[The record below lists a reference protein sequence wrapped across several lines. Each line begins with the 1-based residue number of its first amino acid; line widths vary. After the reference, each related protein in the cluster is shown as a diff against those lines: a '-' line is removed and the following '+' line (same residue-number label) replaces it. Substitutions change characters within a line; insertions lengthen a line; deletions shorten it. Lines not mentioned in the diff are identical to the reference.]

1 LVVGANPTRIWQ
13 RDSDQ
18 SAELLSW
25 TQGFSSHE
33 RHTRR
38 VWRKVCSEMSAETE
52 RTDGELLAAVA
63 SGDGAAF
70 AEFYRRHLPAVVGF
84 LVRETGDREVS
95 ADLAAEVFAAVLL
108 VARRFR
114 PRETGSAGPWVRGIA
129 QNKLRESRRRGRVE
143 DRARRR
149 LAFEPEVLTNDDLA
163 RVDELGGGGGVM
175 ELVDGLPERQRA
187 AVRGRVVEGRS
198 YDELARELNCSEL
211 VVRQRVSRGLSRLR
225 DELREHE
232 E

>member
-1 LVVGANPTRIWQ
+1 MA
-13 RDSDQ
+13 
-18 SAELLSW
+18 
-25 TQGFSSHE
+25 
-33 RHTRR
+33 
-38 VWRKVCSEMSAETE
+38 AETE
-52 RTDGELLAAVA
+52 RTDGDLLAAVA

-70 AEFYRRHLPAVVGF
+70 AVFYRRHLPAVVGF

-163 RVDELGGGGGVM
+163 RVDELGGGRGGGVM

-187 AVRGRVVEGRS
+187 AVRGRVLEGRS
-198 YDELARELNCSEL
+198 YAELARELNCSEL
-211 VVRQRVSRGLSRLR
+211 DG
-225 DELREHE
+225 
-232 E
+232 

>member
-1 LVVGANPTRIWQ
+1 
-13 RDSDQ
+13 
-18 SAELLSW
+18 
-25 TQGFSSHE
+25 
-33 RHTRR
+33 
-38 VWRKVCSEMSAETE
+38 MSAETE

-70 AEFYRRHLPAVVGF
+70 AVFYRRYLPAVVGF

-129 QNKLRESRRRGRVE
+129 QNKLRESRRRRRVE

-163 RVDELGGGGGVM
+163 RVDELGGGGVM

-187 AVRGRVVEGRS
+187 AVRGRVLEGRS
-198 YDELARELNCSEL
+198 YGELARELNCSEL